1 MRAVHSG
8 RAGESHRVQEVPGAV
23 VGLGWQ
29 AGSPVQHLLALF
41 HRLPEVLQAE
51 SGLPQRTVGASY
63 ASDLRCTACLGWMV
77 RRRCRCTPG

>member
-41 HRLPEVLQAE
+41 HRLPEVLQAATRAV
-51 SGLPQRTVGASY
+51 SAH
-63 ASDLRCTACLGWMV
+63 
-77 RRRCRCTPG
+77 CRCLVRIRSAMYSLLGVDGEKAVPLHA